1 MKVTAE
7 KNEKVA
13 QMIFAS
19 IYPLYLNRLEKKGRT
34 KEELDQVLTWLT
46 GFDQDTLQALIY
58 DKVTF
63 RTFFQKA
70 NMHPNAHLIK
80 GVVCGYRIEE
90 IADEFDVYKNCR
102 RMEKLIDELAKGR
115 KMEKI
120 LRKTWYPYTAA
131 SSSP

>member
-13 QMIFAS
+13 NMIFGS
-19 IYPLYLNRLEKKGRT
+19 IYPLYWNRLEKNGRT
-34 KEELDQVLTWLT
+34 KEEFHQVLKWFT
-46 GFDQDTLQALIY
+46 GYTEDQLQSMID

-63 RTFFQKA
+63 RTFFE
-70 NMHPNAHLIK
+70 NAKIHENADMIK

-90 IADEFDVYKNCR
+90 IEEEFVVYKQCR
-102 RMEKLIDELAKGR
+102 QMEKLIDELAKGR

-120 LRKTWYPYTAA
+120 LRK
-131 SSSP
+131 